1 MENFKGTKGI
11 WEINPRSLRNVKCN
25 ELTIANCSAGQ
36 SGDKE
41 EEENANAKLIATA
54 PELLE
59 ALQHGLR
66 LANSLPN
73 KESVAVRIFIK
84 KAEKVIEKALT

>member
-1 MENFKGTKGI
+1 MKEEFTQGV
-11 WEINPRSLRNVKCN
+11 WEVNKRALRNVKCN
-25 ELTIANCSAGQ
+25 GLTIANCSAGQ

-41 EEENANAKLIATA
+41 EEEIANAKLIATA
-54 PELLE
+54 PELLR

-73 KESVAVRIFIK
+73 KESIGVRMFIK
-84 KAEKVIEKALT
+84 AAEKVLQKALT